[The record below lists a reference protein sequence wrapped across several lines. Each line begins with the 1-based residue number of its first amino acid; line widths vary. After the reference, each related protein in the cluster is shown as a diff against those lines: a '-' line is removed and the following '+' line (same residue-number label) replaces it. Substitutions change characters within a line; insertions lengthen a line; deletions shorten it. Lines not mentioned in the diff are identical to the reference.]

1 MFVEWKSVTWLETVS
16 LSIAAFLT
24 FQHKT
29 GNPGAE
35 KEVNDV
41 PGGSTGERR
50 RNRREEECPHCFI
63 EGNCGANPRRRI
75 REEDGTKKRECDGRS
90 PQKMAGRGQEATEVS
105 GRSKWK
111 SKLNSNKTLF
121 DSESFNFFQP
131 LSWICGVISEKWV
144 SEP

>member
-1 MFVEWKSVTWLETVS
+1 M
-16 LSIAAFLT
+16 T
-24 FQHKT
+24 FEHKT

-41 PGGSTGERR
+41 PGGSTGEEGETGGR
-50 RNRREEECPHCFI
+50 EECPHCFI

-105 GRSKWK
+105 GRSK
-111 SKLNSNKTLF
+111 
-121 DSESFNFFQP
+121 
-131 LSWICGVISEKWV
+131 
-144 SEP
+144 